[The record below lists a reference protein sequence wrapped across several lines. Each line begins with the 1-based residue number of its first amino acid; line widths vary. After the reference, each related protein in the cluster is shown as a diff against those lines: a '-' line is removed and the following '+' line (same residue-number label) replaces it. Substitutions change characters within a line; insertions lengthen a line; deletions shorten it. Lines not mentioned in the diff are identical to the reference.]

1 MSSRP
6 RNPALPA
13 KKCRSFPAVIC
24 LLGPIW
30 VTENQSAGSCSISF
44 CIEQTGKQE
53 LAPRTGFEPAS
64 YPFAEGCS
72 PLRYRGMLGGA
83 QPDVS
88 TTLIYR
94 PPPSAEVTLTQ

>member
-1 MSSRP
+1 MSSRS

-53 LAPRTGFEPAS
+53 LTRRAGLEPATDL
-64 YPFAEGCS
+64 FALLGCS
-72 PLRYRGMLGGA
+72 VPEQLLA
-83 QPDVS
+83 LQS
-88 TTLIYR
+88 HF
-94 PPPSAEVTLTQ
+94 PS